1 MHAPTIF
8 SIFALSA
15 MGAEAAATPA
25 VDSPMYIDGKKAPDQ
40 FAYMDITNGIPT
52 EPFQM
57 MNMTPA
63 APNSLKARKD
73 VKTCIAT
80 SARAGVCVAIAS
92 YLTTTGFNIAT
103 QVKSSSNNHDCS
115 VHNGH
120 VDNVTWSTYATG
132 NNCDTTA
139 QASTIAGSIDKYL
152 RAQDSNVCGVH
163 CLKMTH
169 GGTWTGYVTLAPQ
182 GTDLNSFYCGSS
194 NSFGQCSS
202 GGKND
207 Q

>member
-1 MHAPTIF
+1 MHASTIF

-15 MGAEAAATPA
+15 MGVEAAATPA
-25 VDSPMYIDGKKAPDQ
+25 VASPMYIEGKKAPDH
-40 FAYMDITNGIPT
+40 FAFMDITDGIPT
-52 EPFQM
+52 GPFQM

-63 APNSLKARKD
+63 ATNSLLAREE

-80 SARAGVCVAIAS
+80 SVRVGVCTGIVS
-92 YLTTTGFNIAT
+92 YLTTLGFSIAN
-103 QVKSSSNNHDCS
+103 QVKSSSNKHDCS

-120 VDNVTWSTYATG
+120 IDNVTWSTYASG
-132 NNCDTTA
+132 RNCDTTA
-139 QASTIAGSIDKYL
+139 QAGTIAGSIDKYL

-182 GTDLNSFYCGSS
+182 GTDLDSFYCGSS

>member
-1 MHAPTIF
+1 MHASTIF

-15 MGAEAAATPA
+15 MGVEAAAMPA
-25 VDSPMYIDGKKAPDQ
+25 VDSPMYIEGKKAPDQ
-40 FAYMDITNGIPT
+40 FAFMDITDGIPT
-52 EPFQM
+52 EPFEM
-57 MNMTPA
+57 MTMTPA
-63 APNSLKARKD
+63 ANNSLEARQD

-80 SARAGVCVAIAS
+80 SVRAGVCIGLAS
-92 YLTTTGFNIAT
+92 YLTSFGFSLAS
-103 QVKSSSNNHDCS
+103 QLKSSSDNHDCS

-120 VDNVTWSTYATG
+120 IDNVTWSTYATG
-132 NNCDTTA
+132 RNCDTTA

-152 RAQDSNVCGVH
+152 RAQNSNVCGVH

-194 NSFGQCSS
+194 DSFGKCSN
-202 GGKND
+202 GGKKD